1 MSRKYLEELH
11 SKTVTNYCHLL
22 ENKEDDREAIWEKE
36 RQIYGFDNR
45 ETWSLDFTF
54 YLWLYERLMMYKE
67 IGGQVINLSYHRF
80 FKYKNKEY
88 TQLELIDEM
97 LTRLRFCFSEEYN
110 EWDEDHYE
118 YVHEIE
124 AIWAVVLPAMWW

>member
-11 SKTVTNYCHLL
+11 SETVTNYCRLL

-67 IGGQVINLSYHRF
+67 IGGQAVDLTYHRF
-80 FKYKNKEY
+80 EYKNKEY

-110 EWDEDHYE
+110 EWNEEDYE

-124 AIWAVVLPAMWW
+124 AIWAVILPAMWW

>member
-11 SKTVTNYCHLL
+11 SETVTNYCRLL

-36 RQIYGFDNR
+36 RQVYGFDNR
-45 ETWSLDFTF
+45 ETWSLGFTF

-67 IGGQVINLSYHRF
+67 IGGQTVDLTYHRF
-80 FKYKNKEY
+80 EYKNKEY

-97 LTRLRFCFSEEYN
+97 LTRLRFCFSEEYD
-110 EWDEDHYE
+110 EWNDYE

-124 AIWAVVLPAMWW
+124 AIWAVILPAMWW

>member
-11 SKTVTNYCHLL
+11 SETVTNYCRLL
-22 ENKEDDREAIWEKE
+22 ENKEDDREANWEKE

-67 IGGQVINLSYHRF
+67 IGGQTVDLTYHRLE
-80 FKYKNKEY
+80 YKNKEY

-97 LTRLRFCFSEEYN
+97 LTRLRFCFSEEYDEWN
-110 EWDEDHYE
+110 EEHYK

-124 AIWAVVLPAMWW
+124 AIWAIVLPAMWW